1 MKKPRKKHTPNIS
14 KLDNLTHLNLHAAG
28 LDIGASEIYA
38 CVPEDQDEPS
48 VRVFQ
53 TFTVDLYALADWLA
67 ACGVTT
73 VAMES
78 TGIYWIP
85 VYEILEAR
93 GFAVHLINARQLKNV
108 PGRKT
113 DV

>member
-1 MKKPRKKHTPNIS
+1 MKKPRNKRTPNLS
-14 KLDNLTHLNLHAAG
+14 KLENLKHLNLNAAG
-28 LDIGASEIYA
+28 FDIGATEIDA
-38 CVPEDQDEPS
+38 CVPADRDELS

-53 TFTVDLYALADWLA
+53 TLTVALYALADWLA

-78 TGIYWIP
+78 TGVYGIP

-93 GFAVHLINARQLKNV
+93 GLAVH
-108 PGRKT
+108 
-113 DV
+113 

>member
-1 MKKPRKKHTPNIS
+1 MKQPRNKHTPPS
-14 KLDNLTHLNLHAAG
+14 STLENLTHLNLHAAG
-28 LDIGASEIYA
+28 LDIGARDMYA

-53 TFTVDLYALADWLA
+53 TFTVDLSAVADGLA

-78 TGIYWIP
+78 TGLSGIP
-85 VYEILEAR
+85 GYAL
-93 GFAVHLINARQLKNV
+93 
-108 PGRKT
+108 
-113 DV
+113 

>member
-14 KLDNLTHLNLHAAG
+14 KLDHLKHLNLHAAG
-28 LDIGASEIYA
+28 LEIGASEIYA

-53 TFTVDLYALADWLA
+53 TFPVDLDALADGLA
-67 ACGVTT
+67 AGGVTT

-78 TGIYWIP
+78 TSLSWIP
-85 VYEILEAR
+85 VYAI
-93 GFAVHLINARQLKNV
+93 
-108 PGRKT
+108 
-113 DV
+113 

>member
-1 MKKPRKKHTPNIS
+1 MKKPRKKHTPHIS
-14 KLDNLTHLNLHAAG
+14 KLENLKHLNLNAAG

-38 CVPEDQDEPS
+38 CVPEDRDALS

-53 TFTVDLYALADWLA
+53 TFTVDLSALADWLA

-78 TGIYWIP
+78 TGISGIP
-85 VYEILEAR
+85 VYAI
-93 GFAVHLINARQLKNV
+93 
-108 PGRKT
+108 
-113 DV
+113 